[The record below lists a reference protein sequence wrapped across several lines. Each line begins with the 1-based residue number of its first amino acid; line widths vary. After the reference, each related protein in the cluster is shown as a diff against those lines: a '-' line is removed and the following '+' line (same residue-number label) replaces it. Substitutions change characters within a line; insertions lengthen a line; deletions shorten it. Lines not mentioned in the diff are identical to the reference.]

1 MQKLK
6 IIVSLSLLASSL
18 LAMEHTVSL
27 DEAIEIA
34 LKNNAKLKVAQTAI
48 KISDTL
54 YNQAYSANYP
64 TLDLSVNAFRMNK
77 DSSFDFRG
85 EAVIDNTQSIAMNTA
100 LGQAAQAD
108 GNANTAGTYAAI
120 AAATPSQTVIPIAF
134 DTKVLGRDSV
144 VSKVSSVLPIYTGGK
159 ISSYVKQASIGQKIA
174 QEGHKRSRNEV
185 IYDVKR
191 CYYSVVLT
199 KQLKKLSDDTME
211 RMNFIQELTTQLY
224 NGGSLNVKKTDY
236 LRTKLGIN
244 IIESL
249 NIEITTN
256 ETLAKSALL
265 FSMGLPWNDSVE
277 VTQKEIEVPSM
288 DNSLE
293 SLVSNAYTFNPDYQT
308 LKLAIN
314 VYDAKIDAAKSDYLP
329 SVGAFASAQN
339 VYNSYE
345 YGIINKDTKNT
356 WTIGVGVEWS
366 LFNGMRTSNQV
377 EQNRL
382 EKLKLEEQELLL
394 KEGLA
399 LQIKSEFLKIKSSY
413 KQYEVLTEAVQT
425 AAENRDLNTR
435 AYQEDMVD
443 TKDVIESQLF
453 ESYTRAAYYTSMH
466 TYALARAKLD
476 FVIGRAMSEALGK

>member
-1 MQKLK
+1 MRQIK
-6 IIVSLSLLASSL
+6 IILSLFLLASSL
-18 LAMEHTVSL
+18 LAMEHNVSL
-27 DEAIEIA
+27 DEAISIA
-34 LKNNAKLKVAQTAI
+34 LKNNAKLKVAQTSI

-54 YNQAYSANYP
+54 YNQAYSAHYP
-64 TLDLSVNAFRMNK
+64 TLDLSANAFRMSQ
-77 DSSFDFRG
+77 DSTFQLRG
-85 EAVIDNTQSIAMNTA
+85 STTIDNSQSILMNNA
-100 LGQAAQAD
+100 LSGAAAAD
-108 GNANTAGTYAAI
+108 GNANTSATYAGI
-120 AAATPSQTVIPIAF
+120 AASTPSQTVIPIEF

-144 VSKVSSVLPIYTGGK
+144 ISKVSTVLPIYTGGK

-174 QEGHKRSRNEV
+174 QEAHKRSHNEV

-191 CYYSVVLT
+191 YYYSVVLT

-224 NGGSLNVKKTDY
+224 QGGSLNVKKTDY

-244 IIESL
+244 IMESL

-265 FSMGLPWNDSVE
+265 FAMGLPWNDSVD
-277 VTQKEIEVPSM
+277 VTQEEIEVPSM
-288 DNSLE
+288 DSSLE
-293 SLVSNAYTFNPDYQT
+293 SLVSNAYSFNPDYQT

-314 VYDAKIDAAKSDYLP
+314 VYDAKIDEAQSDYLP
-329 SVGAFASAQN
+329 SIGAYASAQN
-339 VYNSYE
+339 IYNSYE
-345 YGIINKDTKNT
+345 YGIINEDNENT
-356 WTIGVGVEWS
+356 WTIGIGAEWS

-382 EKLKLEEQELLL
+382 EKLKLQQQEILL

-399 LQIKSEFLKIKSSY
+399 LQVKKEFLKIKSSY

-453 ESYTRAAYYTSMH
+453 ESYTLGAYYTSMH

-476 FVIGRAMSEALGK
+476 FVVGRAMSEALGK